1 MREGAIKEAPIEFI
15 ADPRTALC
23 PITNSSSWQA
33 VINPLDWI
41 EQSKPVGPCEEEGI
55 EIILPSENTFFRGEE
70 RNRSPLS
77 ASRFQSHL
85 SYSSSN
91 LNYPRDERTSLP
103 FPKWYFC
110 TTIANMR
117 NISKWRISECI
128 WETKN
133 RPIFESSSVAFLISR
148 RRFKSKGAKESSPSL
163 FNDVRFFPSFVELVH
178 WALSWTNNVHLSRR
192 RIEITH
198 FSTENVENCLL

>member
-23 PITNSSSWQA
+23 PITNSASWQA

-55 EIILPSENTFFRGEE
+55 EIILPSENTFFKGEE

-103 FPKWYFC
+103 FPK
-110 TTIANMR
+110 
-117 NISKWRISECI
+117 
-128 WETKN
+128 
-133 RPIFESSSVAFLISR
+133 
-148 RRFKSKGAKESSPSL
+148 
-163 FNDVRFFPSFVELVH
+163 
-178 WALSWTNNVHLSRR
+178 
-192 RIEITH
+192 
-198 FSTENVENCLL
+198 